1 MMQLL
6 IPFVRADL
14 AIDEVYVYTNEAPLE
29 CLITVIGGL
38 QDRETSPDIIEAWNT
53 HTIAFCSPQMFP
65 YHHFF
70 LKRYHLLLLQATCQ
84 KLHQNL

>member
-6 IPFVRADL
+6 IPIVRADL

-29 CLITVIGGL
+29 CPITVIGGL
-38 QDRETSPDIIEAWNT
+38 QYPETSPDIIEGWNK
-53 HTIAFCSPQMFP
+53 HTIAFCSLQMFP

-70 LKRYHLLLLQATCQ
+70 FKRYQLLLLQATCQ
-84 KLHQNL
+84 KLQQNQ

>member
-53 HTIAFCSPQMFP
+53 HTIAFFRCKCFHSIT
-65 YHHFF
+65 FF
-70 LKRYHLLLLQATCQ
+70 
-84 KLHQNL
+84 